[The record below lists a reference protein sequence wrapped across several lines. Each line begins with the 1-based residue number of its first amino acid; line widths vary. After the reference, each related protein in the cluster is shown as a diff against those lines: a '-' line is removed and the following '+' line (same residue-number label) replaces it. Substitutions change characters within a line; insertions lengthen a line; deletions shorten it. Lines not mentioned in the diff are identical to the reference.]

1 MKTLKVLLIGAECAP
16 FVKVGGLADVLG
28 ALPKY
33 ISRQGVNAATVVPLY
48 QSIDREQFVLEE
60 ETALNVETGV
70 GPMLFRVFKCVD
82 KDGIL
87 HYFLEQ
93 EKYFSRSNIYGEKD
107 DAERFFAFSMGTLE
121 LAKREKFDILHAND
135 WHTALVPVLVRQD
148 GLPFK
153 TVFTIHNLAYQG
165 LCSRSLSG
173 FLKLTPDMDALIRQD
188 DNTMNPMKGGILC
201 ADYVTTVS
209 PTYAKEILTP
219 EYGVGLEN
227 VLVQRKDRLI
237 GILNGIDVELYNP
250 ATDPHI
256 YVNFTNE
263 WEKKL
268 ANTEAL
274 RKELNLENGPYPVIG
289 LVSRFVEQKGI
300 DLVAEALDSI
310 VELGAQLVALGTGD
324 KKYEEL
330 LFKKAGKY
338 PNMVSVNITF
348 DPVLAQ
354 RIYAGSTHFLMPSRF
369 EPCGLGQMIALRYG
383 SIPIVRRTGG
393 LADTVFDAEKEPN
406 GNGFVFDEPTVDGLL
421 GAVKRAV
428 AYYKDE
434 QMHKSLFNRAI
445 ASDVSWDSSAK
456 AYVKLYE
463 KALIS

>member
-1 MKTLKVLLIGAECAP
+1 MKVLLIGAECAP

-33 ISRQGVNAATVVPLY
+33 ISRQGVKAATVVPLY

-70 GPMLFRVFKCVD
+70 GPLFFKVFKYVD

-93 EKYFSRSNIYGEKD
+93 EKYFSRNNIYGEKD
-107 DAERFFAFSMGTLE
+107 DAERFFAFSMGALE

-165 LCSRSLSG
+165 LCTRSLSG
-173 FLKLTPDMDALIRQD
+173 FLGLTPDMDVLIRQD
-188 DNTMNPMKGGILC
+188 NNTMNPMKGGILC

-209 PTYAKEILTP
+209 PTYAKEIRTP

-268 ANTEAL
+268 ANTKAL
-274 RKELNLENGPYPVIG
+274 RKEQNLENGPYPVIG

-300 DLVAEALDSI
+300 DLVAKALDSI

-330 LFKKAGKY
+330 LFKKASKY

-383 SIPIVRRTGG
+383 SIPVVRRTGG

-434 QMHKSLFNRAI
+434 KMHKNLFNRAI
-445 ASDVSWDSSAK
+445 TSDVSWDSSAK
-456 AYVKLYE
+456 EYVKLYE

>member
-1 MKTLKVLLIGAECAP
+1 
-16 FVKVGGLADVLG
+16 
-28 ALPKY
+28 
-33 ISRQGVNAATVVPLY
+33 
-48 QSIDREQFVLEE
+48 
-60 ETALNVETGV
+60 
-70 GPMLFRVFKCVD
+70 
-82 KDGIL
+82 
-87 HYFLEQ
+87 
-93 EKYFSRSNIYGEKD
+93 
-107 DAERFFAFSMGTLE
+107 
-121 LAKREKFDILHAND
+121 
-135 WHTALVPVLVRQD
+135 
-148 GLPFK
+148 
-153 TVFTIHNLAYQG
+153 
-165 LCSRSLSG
+165 
-173 FLKLTPDMDALIRQD
+173 
-188 DNTMNPMKGGILC
+188 
-201 ADYVTTVS
+201 
-209 PTYAKEILTP
+209 
-219 EYGVGLEN
+219 
-227 VLVQRKDRLI
+227 
-237 GILNGIDVELYNP
+237 
-250 ATDPHI
+250 
-256 YVNFTNE
+256 
-263 WEKKL
+263 
-268 ANTEAL
+268 
-274 RKELNLENGPYPVIG
+274 VIG

-310 VELGAQLVALGTGD
+310 VELGVQLVALGTGD

-338 PNMVSVNITF
+338 LNMVSVNITF

-463 KALIS
+463 KAFIS

>member
-1 MKTLKVLLIGAECAP
+1 MKVLLIGAECAP

-48 QSIDREQFVLEE
+48 QSIDREQFFLEE
-60 ETALNVETGV
+60 EKALKVETGA

-107 DAERFFAFSMGTLE
+107 DAERFFAFSMAALE
-121 LAKREKFDILHAND
+121 LARREKFDILHAND
-135 WHTALVPVLVRQD
+135 WHTAVVPVLVKQNE
-148 GLPFK
+148 LHFK
-153 TVFTIHNLAYQG
+153 TVFTIHNLAFQG
-165 LCSRSLSG
+165 LCNRSLAE
-173 FLKLTPDMDALIRQD
+173 FLQLKPDMESLSLQD
-188 DNTMNPMKGGILC
+188 KDTMNPMKGGILC

-209 PTYAKEILTP
+209 PTYAKEILSP
-219 EYGVGLEN
+219 EYGMGLED
-227 VLVQRKDRLI
+227 VLTQRKDKLV

-268 ANTEAL
+268 ANTKAL

-289 LVSRFVEQKGI
+289 LVSRLVEQKGI

-310 VELGAQLVALGTGD
+310 VGLGAQLVALGTGD

-330 LFKKAGKY
+330 LFKKASKY
-338 PNMVSVNITF
+338 PNMASVNITF

-383 SIPIVRRTGG
+383 SIPVVRRTGG

-406 GNGFVFDEPTVDGLL
+406 GNGFVFDEPTADGLL

-434 QMHKSLFNRAI
+434 QMHKNLFQRAI
-445 ASDVSWDSSAK
+445 SSDVSWDKSART
-456 AYVKLYE
+456 YVELYE
-463 KALIS
+463 RAFYN

>member
-1 MKTLKVLLIGAECAP
+1 MKVLLIGAECAP

-60 ETALNVETGV
+60 ETALSVETGV

-135 WHTALVPVLVRQD
+135 WHTAVVPVLVRQEQ
-148 GLPFK
+148 LPFK

-165 LCSRSLSG
+165 LCSRSLLR
-173 FLKLTPDMDALIRQD
+173 FLNLTPDMDVVIAED
-188 DNTMNPMKGGILC
+188 NNTMNPMKGGILC

-219 EYGVGLEN
+219 AYGMGLEN

-274 RKELNLENGPYPVIG
+274 RKELNLEKGPYPVIG

-330 LFKKAGKY
+330 LFKKAVKY
-338 PNMVSVNITF
+338 PNMVSVKITF

-421 GAVKRAV
+421 WAVKRAV

-456 AYVKLYE
+456 AYVELYE